1 VNILDGLR
9 EEGIDATVVLWGIKQ
24 DLTWMS
30 RCAQIMRRGQ
40 SADGAMNA
48 EYVWR
53 PRQTA
58 MKQALARHNLSA
70 IQRMLVDAANVD
82 RAIKGVRKSNA
93 WLELQALVA
102 RLAGVKLRRVA

>member
-1 VNILDGLR
+1 
-9 EEGIDATVVLWGIKQ
+9 
-24 DLTWMS
+24 
-30 RCAQIMRRGQ
+30 
-40 SADGAMNA
+40 
-48 EYVWR
+48 
-53 PRQTA
+53 